1 MGNSRVQS
9 GPDLKGKKVAV
20 ASEDKK
26 GATEF
31 ITKKFGL
38 DANSAEETYKVM
50 LQTMTQDGMVS
61 ETDLKNLLEQAR
73 QETGTKREIVL
84 KDIVDYSLLRQVST
98 EMGR

>member
-1 MGNSRVQS
+1 VQS

-20 ASEDKK
+20 ASKDKK

-31 ITKKFGL
+31 IAKKFGL

-61 ETDLKNLLEQAR
+61 EADLKDLEQAR

-84 KDIVDYSLLRQVST
+84 KDIVDYSLLLQVST